1 MAGADGRTTNGE
13 ELMQKY
19 EPESE
24 WFVKN
29 TILTEGDHNI
39 YVDLGAAHPSN
50 KSLTSFCRDLGWRGV
65 AIDANPDYAKDWAD
79 AGFGS
84 HFVCAVLSDQ
94 PTARFVT
101 HENSFTSRI
110 SDLPENDHPERWGIK
125 RIEGRATVPL
135 EWILKEHE
143 IGKID
148 LLTCDLEGH
157 EFAVL
162 QTLDWD
168 KHQPSWVIAEYV
180 TAGEG
185 VDIRVAEMLL
195 EKGYEIVHLTG
206 SNIIYRRKK

>member
-1 MAGADGRTTNGE
+1 MD
-13 ELMQKY
+13 KY

-39 YVDLGAAHPSN
+39 YVDLGCAHPSN
-50 KSLTSFCRDLGWRGV
+50 KSLTSLVRDLGWRGL
-65 AIDANPDYAKDWAD
+65 AIDGNPDYAKDWAD

-110 SDLPENDHPERWGIK
+110 SDLPEHDHPEKWGIR
-125 RIEGRATVPL
+125 RIEERSTISLNHLLDV
-135 EWILKEHE
+135 HE

-157 EFAVL
+157 EAKVL
-162 QTLDWD
+162 FTLDWK
-168 KHQPSWVIAEYV
+168 KHSPAWVIAEYV
-180 TAGEG
+180 TAEVG
-185 VDIRVAEMLL
+185 VNVEVIQLL
-195 EKGYEIVHLTG
+195 LGKGYEIVHVTS
-206 SNIIYRRKK
+206 SNIIFKRK